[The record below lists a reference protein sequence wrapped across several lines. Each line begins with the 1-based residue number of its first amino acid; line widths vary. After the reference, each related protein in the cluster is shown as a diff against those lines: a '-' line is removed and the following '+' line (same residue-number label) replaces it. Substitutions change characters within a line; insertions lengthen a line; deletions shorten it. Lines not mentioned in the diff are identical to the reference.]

1 MIPDT
6 INYSILIFFYSKNAK
21 ALLFGAKIAV
31 FPTLQQN
38 GHPYS
43 KISSAITCFMLEK
56 AWHLIRKKQY

>member
-1 MIPDT
+1 MIPVT
-6 INYSILIFFYSKNAK
+6 IIYSILIFFYSKNAK

-43 KISSAITCFMLEK
+43 KISSAITCFML
-56 AWHLIRKKQY
+56 